1 MATRE
6 EIYQA
11 ILNADKA
18 GDSESVQT
26 LGAYLQTMDAP
37 SPPAV
42 APAASNPSYASG
54 AALRPSQRD
63 TLATLQGP
71 TFGFGDEILGGVV
84 GGLKTP
90 FNDKPLKQN
99 YQETRDFVR
108 GAVDTQ
114 QKFAPVQTAT
124 NQLIASLPVGGPL
137 IKVAG
142 KLFGTQGLVAN
153 SLAGLGVGATSG
165 LINALGTTTAD
176 TAGQAMDDA
185 ALPTAIAAGLGAAM
199 PTGFRGV
206 GMASSALASKFNDSA
221 ALRYAKEKLAEAFNR
236 DAAPGVVD
244 PIRQAATRLERLGPE
259 ARLADAGS
267 GSGASVRGTLD
278 TMATL
283 PGRTKNATEQAIRE
297 RTAGRGARMIDAAE
311 EASGTGG
318 LRMSTE
324 MGDWMAQRSQ
334 AAAPLYEKVHKIDI
348 PASGDLAQIVD
359 IANRNG
365 FNGLARRI
373 ADYDRVPFSLPESAV
388 NQSGQFSVRDLD
400 YLKRA
405 MDTQIAKLVDPATKA
420 ATAEGRALMSLRDDL
435 VSRMDRATF
444 GQYKVARDAWS
455 GPSQMMDAANAG
467 RMALTKDDAT
477 IKTLQAGLSASEKD
491 AFALG
496 AFESLRAKL
505 GSQGGQTEIL
515 NLWKQPGL
523 QEKLKAI
530 FGNERAYR
538 EFATSAAREARL
550 KALEGVGRGSQT
562 ASRQY
567 AAGDL
572 DIEAARN
579 FGGALTDA
587 SNGNVPGFLSRM
599 GNAWNQVKTPE
610 PVRDAMGRML
620 LSRGQEA
627 QDGLLSIQD
636 IARQMRESR
645 MRQAVTGGLAAP
657 NLLLPMINP

>member
-1 MATRE
+1 MPITTVRSPDGALIKVQHPE
-6 EIYQA
+6 GASEAEIIAYA
-11 ILNADKA
+11 RAEA
-18 GDSESVQT
+18 PPVASVK
-26 LGAYLQTMDAP
+26 P
-37 SPPAV
+37 S
-42 APAASNPSYASG
+42 NMFYERG

-63 TLATLQGP
+63 MLSAFQGP
-71 TFGFGDEILGGVV
+71 TFGFGDEMLGGAA
-84 GGLKTP
+84 GGLRTLI
-90 FNDKPLKQN
+90 NDQPYQQN
-99 YQETRDFVR
+99 YENARDFVR
-108 GAVDTQ
+108 GAVDAQ
-114 QKFAPVQTAT
+114 KKFAPAQTAIT
-124 NQLIASLPVGGPL
+124 QLVASLPVGGPL
-137 IKVAG
+137 AKPFS
-142 KLFGTQGLVAN
+142 KLFGTQGLVSN
-153 SLAGLGVGATSG
+153 SLTGLGVGAVSG
-165 LINALGTTTAD
+165 LANAMGESTAD

-185 ALPTAIAAGLGAAM
+185 ALPTAISAGVGLAL
-199 PTGFRGV
+199 PTGLRGV
-206 GMASSALASKFNDSA
+206 GMAGSALAGKVNDSA
-221 ALRYAKEKLAEAFNR
+221 AMRYAKEKVAEAFTR

-244 PIRQAATRLERLGPE
+244 PIRQAAARLERLGPE
-259 ARLADAGS
+259 ARLADAG
-267 GSGASVRGTLD
+267 GQSGASVRATLD

-297 RTAGRGARMIDAAE
+297 RTAGRGGRMIDAAE
-311 EASGTGG
+311 SASGTGG

-348 PASGDLAQIVD
+348 PASDDLAQMVD

-420 ATAEGRALMSLRDDL
+420 ATAEGRALMGLRDNL
-435 VSRMDRATF
+435 VQHMDRATF
-444 GQYKVARDAWS
+444 GQYKVARDAWA

-467 RMALTKDDAT
+467 RRALSQDDAS
-477 IKTLQAGLSASEKD
+477 IKALQSGLSASEKD

-523 QEKLKAI
+523 QDKLKAI

-562 ASRQY
+562 AARQY

-572 DIEAARN
+572 DMEAARS

-587 SNGNVPGFLSRM
+587 ASGNVPGFLSRM

-610 PVRDAMGRML
+610 PVRDAMGRLL

-636 IARQMRESR
+636 IARQMRETR
-645 MRQAVTGGLAAP
+645 LRQAIAGGLVQP
-657 NLLLPMINP
+657 SGLLSLPLQ